1 MKDVALE
8 GNDENDHDG
17 LDELNV
23 SKNDKQAKHVVKVDS
38 EQIDALRAEV
48 AFAEIVD
55 VSLDENSAQNQIV
68 AEQV

>member
-38 EQIDALRAEV
+38 E
-48 AFAEIVD
+48 
-55 VSLDENSAQNQIV
+55 
-68 AEQV
+68 